1 MKKLFVVALLMLLL
15 MPVLATAQNPFDGT
29 WKFDK
34 FDRSTSQVPTKPDV
48 YLLESGVYECKTCVP
63 PFNVKADGT
72 DQKVTEDPY
81 SDTLIVKV
89 IDDHNVESTSKKGGK
104 IVETEKTSG
113 SSDGKTL
120 TVNWTIISGE
130 LRGGPPGP
138 QTGTYTERRV
148 GKVPASGNLVSG
160 SWHLEKTDASAAHVT
175 WTFKVNGDEL
185 NMTNLSGQSYTAK
198 LDGTE
203 APFKGDPGV
212 TSVSVKMHGKD
223 TMEETRK
230 RDGKIIF
237 IFTNTVSADGKT
249 LKIVVEDKLQGT
261 TAKGEAQKQ

>member
-1 MKKLFVVALLMLLL
+1 MKKLFVVGLLMLLL
-15 MPVLATAQNPFDGT
+15 MPVLAMAQNPFDGT
-29 WKFDK
+29 WKFDM
-34 FDRSTSQVPTKPDV
+34 STLQFPTKPDV
-48 YLLESGVYECKTCVP
+48 YLLQNGVYECKTCVP
-63 PFNVKADGT
+63 PINVKADGT
-72 DQKVTEDPY
+72 DQKVTGDPY

-104 IVETEKTSG
+104 VVGTAKTSV
-113 SSDGKTL
+113 SSDGKAL
-120 TVNWTIISGE
+120 TVNWTDSGE
-130 LRGGPPGP
+130 PSGGM
-138 QTGTYTERRV
+138 QTGTYTEKRV

-160 SWHLEKTDASAAHVT
+160 SWHPEKANASATAVT
-175 WTFKVNGDEL
+175 WTFKVNGVEL
-185 NMTNLSGQSYTAK
+185 TMTNLTGQSYTAK

-223 TMEETRK
+223 TMEETRE
-230 RDGKIIF
+230 RDGKVIA

-249 LKIVVEDKLQGT
+249 LKIVIEDKLQGT